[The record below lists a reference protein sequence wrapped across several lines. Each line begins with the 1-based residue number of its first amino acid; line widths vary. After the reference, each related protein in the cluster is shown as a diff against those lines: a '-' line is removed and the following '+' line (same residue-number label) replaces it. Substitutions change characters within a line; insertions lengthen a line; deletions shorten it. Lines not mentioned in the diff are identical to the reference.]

1 MDEGELLGPPG
12 GSPPPTVAR
21 HDAAGSSTLLGRT
34 LSLKDAIEEK
44 LPTQTVVKIYT
55 TDISPSYLM
64 PWQVLQQRKWTGT
77 GFILTERRI
86 LTNAHVVENATV
98 LQVQKQGNP
107 KKWRSHAV
115 CVAHDIDLAVISVED
130 DAFWKDLQPAEF
142 ATGLPELYSEVKA
155 VGFPQGGSTVCVTK
169 GVLSRIDAQLY
180 VHPCLCGV
188 VGDTQNSSGNVL
200 VLQIDAAINPGNS
213 GGPTFDSHGR
223 VVGVASSGMPKAQNV
238 GYIIPASVAQLFL
251 NEVRETGRWS
261 GVSELGLTLRSL
273 ESDSLRQY
281 LKMPAESTGVLVDR
295 VAPLGALCGVMQCG
309 DVITQ
314 IDGHDVS
321 NEGKVPIEANGQK
334 VFVPGDALVTNKA
347 KGGSTSFRILRDG
360 SEQEIS
366 AVAIPIPP
374 LAPRFHGYDCVPE
387 YLVVGGLVFTK
398 VTVPLKREY
407 AEAAHARSLG
417 SLHVRS
423 AVWDAAIKAYKG
435 NPDHELVILLRI
447 LEHDINIGCPSSAR
461 VLEAV
466 NDDAVHNLRELAQSV
481 AAALKGEERFI
492 RFRFKR
498 DDDTDSGVPDIVL
511 ERAKVQ
517 EANNSICNTNRIR
530 CFASENL
537 RGYFDEVTP
546 TPA

>member
-1 MDEGELLGPPG
+1 MEELRELLEPP
-12 GSPPPTVAR
+12 VASAAPAPR
-21 HDAAGSSTLLGRT
+21 HDAACGSALLGRT

-77 GFILTERRI
+77 GFTLTQRRI
-86 LTNAHVVENATV
+86 LTNAHVIENATV

-115 CVAHDIDLAVISVED
+115 CVAHDIDLAVITVEE
-130 DAFWKDLQPAEF
+130 DAFWTDLQPAEF

-155 VGFPQGGSTVCVTK
+155 VGFPHGGSTVCVTK

-188 VGDTQNSSGNVL
+188 AGDTQNSSGNVL

-213 GGPTFDSHGR
+213 GGPTFDSYGR

-238 GYIIPASVAQLFL
+238 GYIIPAGVAQLFL
-251 NEVRETGRWS
+251 NEVSETGRWS

-281 LKMPAESTGVLVDR
+281 LKMTQDATGVLVDR
-295 VAPLGALCGVMQCG
+295 VAPLGALCGVMQSG

-334 VFVPGDALVTNKA
+334 VFVPGDALVTKKA
-347 KGGSTSFRILRDG
+347 KGESTSFRILRDG

-366 AVAIPIPP
+366 VVAIPIPP
-374 LAPRFHGYDCVPE
+374 LAPRFHAYDCVPE

-417 SLHVRS
+417 TLQLRS

-435 NPDHELVILLRI
+435 DPDHEIVILLRI
-447 LEHDINIGCPSSAR
+447 LEHDVNIGCPSSAR
-461 VLEAV
+461 ILEAV
-466 NDDAVHNLRELAQSV
+466 NDVVIHNLRELAQSI
-481 AAALKGEERFI
+481 ANALKGDDHFI

-498 DDDTDSGVPDIVL
+498 DDDTDSVVPDIVL
-511 ERAKVQ
+511 ERAKVHQ
-517 EANNSICNTNRIR
+517 ANAEICSTNRING
-530 CFASENL
+530 FASENL
-537 RGYFDEVTP
+537 REYFPE
-546 TPA
+546 A